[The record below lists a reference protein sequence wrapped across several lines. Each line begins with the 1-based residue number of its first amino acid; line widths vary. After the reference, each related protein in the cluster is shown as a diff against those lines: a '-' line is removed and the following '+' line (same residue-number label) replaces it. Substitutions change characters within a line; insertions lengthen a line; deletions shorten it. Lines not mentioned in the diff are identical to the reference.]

1 MADTLHPRKHF
12 KRTCRIKQSDFNVCS
27 YGCSSRPH
35 GCDAAEATEL
45 GAAWAPPPPR
55 ALTVSRLSAES
66 GTSCTA
72 MVSDS
77 HAQTL
82 LHSQSAWALGDCK
95 ASTNTCRKPAT
106 NPDSGCKRLKMKTG
120 HLSHGV
126 GGGQGDVGKM
136 GWELGLG
143 RQNRGGKQVI

>member
-1 MADTLHPRKHF
+1 MAGTLYPRNHF
-12 KRTCRIKQSDFNVCS
+12 KRACRIKQGDCYHVCS

-35 GCDAAEATEL
+35 RGAMPMPQRLKL
-45 GAAWAPPPPR
+45 GTAWAPPPPGG
-55 ALTVSRLSAES
+55 ALTISRLSAES

-106 NPDSGCKRLKMKTG
+106 NPDSGCKRLKMNSG
-120 HLSHGV
+120 HISHGA
-126 GGGQGDVGKM
+126 GGGQGDVRK
-136 GWELGLG
+136 
-143 RQNRGGKQVI
+143 RGGNPA